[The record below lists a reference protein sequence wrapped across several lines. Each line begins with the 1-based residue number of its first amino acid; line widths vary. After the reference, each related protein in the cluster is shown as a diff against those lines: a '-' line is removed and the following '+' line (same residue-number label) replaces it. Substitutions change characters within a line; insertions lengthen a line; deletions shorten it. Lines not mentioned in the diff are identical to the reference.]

1 MIDVMS
7 LIRQK
12 IKITRKYEIYE
23 LLFSRDI
30 ISTVDNL
37 AYKINSIIIP
47 TVEEPLS
54 LKLRID
60 LNEKRKRY
68 KRHNI
73 Q

>member
-1 MIDVMS
+1 MS